1 MIRNLATSLVL
12 FEAIE
17 TTEAKAKEVKSF
29 LDKIIARNKEN
40 NFQTIRN
47 LNAIFFDRNA
57 TKKIIEEL
65 IPRYE
70 TRKSGFIRSY
80 RLKNRL
86 GDNAKVMRLELVDS
100 KVFVETEKKEATK
113 KSKTTEIAAEAS
125 DKKVSAKRT
134 K

>member
-1 MIRNLATSLVL
+1 MVRNLATSLVL
-12 FEAIE
+12 YEAIE

-29 LDKIIARNKEN
+29 LDKIIARNKDTS
-40 NFQTIRN
+40 FQTIRN
-47 LNAIFFDRNA
+47 LNAIFFDHNA
-57 TKKIIEEL
+57 TKKMIEEL

-70 TRKSGFIRSY
+70 SRKSGFIRSY

-86 GDNAKVMRLELVDS
+86 GDNSKVIRLELVDR
-100 KVFVETEKKEATK
+100 KVFVEVEKKEIAKDTVK
-113 KSKTTEIAAEAS
+113 EEKVTEKS